1 MSTPLHQ
8 RLYLRI
14 WLAVVVT
21 IAVVT
26 LVAGWLGSQEAER
39 ERSQRPGREITIKSS
54 SGEVLGQTR
63 ARPNVVPGQGAEFQ
77 VAMND
82 GSTLVVQFSRP
93 PRPPGSAEGDVR
105 PGMGGMGG
113 RPSPPPRLPFNF
125 AWMMAL
131 LAVAVA
137 LGTYPIVRRLTKRLE
152 TVQLGVERWGAGDL
166 STRLPEDGQDEVAFL
181 ARRFNHSAERI
192 ETLLGTQKALVAS
205 QQVLLASQKTL
216 LANASHELRSPLTR
230 IRMGLELMQDM
241 APTLAA
247 SRTAL
252 PPEGANF
259 PRGGPSEN
267 YAPTPAA
274 SRTALPPE
282 GANFPRGGPSENYA
296 PTLAASRSALLHEI
310 NRNISEL
317 DQLIEEILLAS
328 RLDAQEADMGTV
340 EAVDLLGLTAE
351 EAARFEADLDVSLG
365 TGATHGAL
373 QGTAEL
379 SVQGVAKLLRRALRN
394 LLENAR
400 RHGAGNISVRL
411 ARLGDVAEI
420 TVCDNGP
427 GVPEAYRARIFDAF
441 FRLPGASER
450 DGGVGLGLAL
460 VKSIATRHGGNVRV
474 DNRAGGGASFT
485 LTLPI
490 RAHAEGPS
498 ASGA

>member
-39 ERSQRPGREITIKSS
+39 ERAQRPGREITIKNS

-93 PRPPGSAEGDVR
+93 PRPPGAAEGERGAGV
-105 PGMGGMGG
+105 GMGGGMGG
-113 RPSPPPRLPFNF
+113 SLGGGGRGMIGGRPAPAPRLPFDF

-152 TVQLGVERWGAGDL
+152 AVQVGVERWGAGDL
-166 STRLPEDGQDEVAFL
+166 STRLPENGQDEVAFL
-181 ARRFNHSAERI
+181 AKRFNHSAERI
-192 ETLLGTQKALVAS
+192 ESLLDEQKALVAA
-205 QQVLLASQKTL
+205 QQVLLASQRTL

-230 IRMGLELMQDM
+230 IRMGLELIKDVG
-241 APTLAA
+241 PTPVA
-247 SRTAL
+247 SRT
-252 PPEGANF
+252 P
-259 PRGGPSEN
+259 
-267 YAPTPAA
+267 
-274 SRTALPPE
+274 
-282 GANFPRGGPSENYA
+282 
-296 PTLAASRSALLHEI
+296 LLLEI
-310 NRNISEL
+310 NRNITEL

-328 RLDAQEADMGTV
+328 RLDAKEADMGTV

-351 EAARFEADLDVSLG
+351 ESARFEADLEVSLG
-365 TGATHGAL
+365 ANAMPGD
-373 QGTAEL
+373 AEL
-379 SVQGVAKLLRRALRN
+379 TVQGVAKLLRRALRN

-400 RHGAGNISVRL
+400 RHGAGHISVQL
-411 ARLGDVAEI
+411 ARAGDVAQI
-420 TVCDNGP
+420 IVSDNGP

-460 VKSIATRHGGNVRV
+460 VKSIVERHGGSVRV
-474 DNRAGGGASFT
+474 ENRPDGGASFT
-485 LTLPI
+485 LELPL
-490 RAHAEGPS
+490 G
-498 ASGA
+498 ASLAGK